1 MSELPF
7 SLLQNENEWSNI
19 TFDGN
24 MEKSLR
30 LHNLKRKRRLFVTGR
45 KKIVL
50 LTIKNVHSAFGRFS

>member
-1 MSELPF
+1 MSELTF

-50 LTIKNVHSAFGRFS
+50 LTIKNVLSAFGRFS